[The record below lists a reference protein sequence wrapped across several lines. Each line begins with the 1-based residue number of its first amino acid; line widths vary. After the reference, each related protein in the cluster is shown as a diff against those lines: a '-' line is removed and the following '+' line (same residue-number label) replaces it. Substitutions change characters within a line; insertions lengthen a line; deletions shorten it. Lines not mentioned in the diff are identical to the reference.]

1 MKRNAMVAAGFAACL
16 LLAGPARSET
26 DKVNFLL
33 DWVIYGRATPY
44 FVALEKGFFQ
54 SRNIEPRIERGYG
67 SAAGLKRM
75 AAGQAD
81 FLLAD
86 FGGLILARA
95 NEGLRA
101 KMVAVIYSRNGHAV
115 HYLESSG
122 IKSPADFSGKRV
134 AGAPGSTVA
143 ALFPAF
149 LRANKVD
156 PETVRIISVDPQAL
170 NPVLLAKQF
179 DGMLEFNFNNALL
192 VKEGTKMGL
201 KPAYMMY
208 ADHNFR
214 FYANGI
220 ITTDSMIAEK
230 LISCAVS
237 SRQSWKARNTASIT
251 PTNPARSCASMRRAS
266 TRIFVLRSSTW
277 SRISRSPTRPGRTV
291 SATCQTKV
299 CRKPST

>member
-1 MKRNAMVAAGFAACL
+1 MKQNAMVAAGFAACL

-54 SRNIEPRIERGYG
+54 SRNIRSPGS
-67 SAAGLKRM
+67 SAATARPPGSSGWLPDR
-75 AAGQAD
+75 QI
-81 FLLAD
+81 FCSR
-86 FGGLILARA
+86 ILAASSWRERTKA
-95 NEGLRA
+95 FAPRWLPSSTAGTA
-101 KMVAVIYSRNGHAV
+101 TPCTIWKAPASSRR
-115 HYLESSG
+115 
-122 IKSPADFSGKRV
+122 PTSGKRV

-220 ITTDSMIAEK
+220 ITTDLMIAAEAGCRAP
-230 LISCAVS
+230 LRRGNRGRRAIQLRSP
-237 SRQSWKARNTASIT
+237 RRIL
-251 PTNPARSCASMRRAS
+251 ARSCASMRRAL

-277 SRISRSPTRPGRTV
+277 SRISRSPTRPGRTEWLHV
-291 SATCQTKV
+291 KRRCAEYH
-299 CRKPST
+299 